1 MARTLKTHRDYKRRS
16 APRRKPS
23 TTRRKA
29 STNSAGARWSAGVT
43 RDSDALDLDPSVFKL
58 RAAKS
63 IARSL
68 KRSAERSKR
77 RKSSPYRSAV
87 SMLVFYINRAGKNL
101 TPARRN
107 TLEQAKDEL
116 RSLFGKDEAR
126 GRPARSRG

>member
-1 MARTLKTHRDYKRRS
+1 MPDDKRRTT
-16 APRRKPS
+16 PRRKPA

-29 STNSAGARWSAGVT
+29 ATKRAGARWSAGVT
-43 RDSDALDLDPSVFKL
+43 GHSNALDLDTGVFKL
-58 RAAKS
+58 RGAKS

-87 SMLVFYINRAGKNL
+87 SMLVFYINRAGRNL
-101 TPARRN
+101 TPARRKI
-107 TLEQAKDEL
+107 LEQAKEEL

-126 GRPARSRG
+126 GRATRSR